1 MFMLLLSAALAAQ
14 TTAPEAPAA
23 TPTPTPTPVAAEKP
37 VCRKEVPLGSIMAKR
52 TCHSKAEWA
61 AIDSANAGAAENAR
75 RINGGRTGAPR

>member
-1 MFMLLLSAALAAQ
+1 MISIAIFAALAAQ
-14 TTAPEAPAA
+14 TTAPEPPVA
-23 TPTPTPTPVAAEKP
+23 TPTPVAAEKP

>member
-1 MFMLLLSAALAAQ
+1 MFMLLLSAALATQ
-14 TTAPEAPAA
+14 TTAPETPAA
-23 TPTPTPTPVAAEKP
+23 APTPVAAEKP

-75 RINGGRTGAPR
+75 RINSGRNGAPR

>member
-1 MFMLLLSAALAAQ
+1 MFMLLLSAALAVQ
-14 TTAPEAPAA
+14 TTTPETPAA
-23 TPTPTPTPVAAEKP
+23 APTPVATEKP

-61 AIDSANAGAAENAR
+61 EIDSANAGAAENAR

>member
-1 MFMLLLSAALAAQ
+1 MISIAMFAVLAAQ
-14 TTAPEAPAA
+14 TMAPEMSTPAA
-23 TPTPTPTPVAAEKP
+23 APTPVATEKP

-61 AIDSANAGAAENAR
+61 EIDSANAGAAENAR